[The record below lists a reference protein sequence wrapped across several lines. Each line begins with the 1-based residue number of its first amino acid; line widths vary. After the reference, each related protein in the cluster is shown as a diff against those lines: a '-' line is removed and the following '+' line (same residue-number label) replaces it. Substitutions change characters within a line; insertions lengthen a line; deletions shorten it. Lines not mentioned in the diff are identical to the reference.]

1 MHIGRAFGLIFLAVI
16 VNGSVDHAQ
25 RTNRYRNTHD
35 ERDRQTDRQTD
46 TIEGRKAAFQ
56 GVQSVTR
63 GEIANGVM
71 VAEEQVKNRGKSES
85 CGIHYAT
92 RPKPPSV
99 FHFSAS
105 LVNNYSPKWR

>member
-1 MHIGRAFGLIFLAVI
+1 M
-16 VNGSVDHAQ
+16 NGSVDHVQ
-25 RTNRYRNTHD
+25 RNNRYRNKHD
-35 ERDRQTDRQTD
+35 QRDRQTDRQTD

-71 VAEEQVKNRGKSES
+71 VAEEQVKNRGKSGS
-85 CGIHYAT
+85 RGIHCAT

-105 LVNNYSPKWR
+105 LVNDYSPKWR

>member
-1 MHIGRAFGLIFLAVI
+1 M
-16 VNGSVDHAQ
+16 NGSVDHVQ
-25 RTNRYRNTHD
+25 RTNRYRNKHD
-35 ERDRQTDRQTD
+35 QRDRQTDRQTD

-71 VAEEQVKNRGKSES
+71 VAEEQVKNRRKSGS
-85 CGIHYAT
+85 RGIHYAT

-99 FHFSAS
+99 FRFSVS

>member
-1 MHIGRAFGLIFLAVI
+1 M
-16 VNGSVDHAQ
+16 NGSVDHAQ
-25 RTNRYRNTHD
+25 RTNRYRNKHD
-35 ERDRQTDRQTD
+35 QRDRQTRLKDVRQ
-46 TIEGRKAAFQ
+46 Q

-71 VAEEQVKNRGKSES
+71 VVEEQVKIRGKSGS
-85 CGIHYAT
+85 RGIHYAT

>member
-1 MHIGRAFGLIFLAVI
+1 MGQWIMCKGPIGIE
-16 VNGSVDHAQ
+16 
-25 RTNRYRNTHD
+25 TNMIKET
-35 ERDRQTDRQTD
+35 DRQTDRD

-71 VAEEQVKNRGKSES
+71 VAEEQVKNRGKSGS
-85 CGIHYAT
+85 RGIHCAT

-105 LVNNYSPKWR
+105 LVNDYSPKWR